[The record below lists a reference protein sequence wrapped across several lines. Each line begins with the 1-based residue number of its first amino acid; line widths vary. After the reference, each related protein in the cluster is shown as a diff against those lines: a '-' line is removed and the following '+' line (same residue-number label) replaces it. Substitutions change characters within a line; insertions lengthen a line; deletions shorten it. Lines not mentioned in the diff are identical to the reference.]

1 MSFPWPS
8 SKRQGARKLRN
19 ACHAAFKIIH
29 RAFQMSVAWARHKFR
44 CSEQIECSYSSE
56 YAEIGVHRLA
66 EIVEISTDPI
76 RKIVSVSTL
85 NVRSVISAARSI
97 VVRPRLV
104 HLITS

>member
-76 RKIVSVSTL
+76 RK
-85 NVRSVISAARSI
+85 NCECEHPQCEKR
-97 VVRPRLV
+97 
-104 HLITS
+104 HLGGEVDRGPTPLSP